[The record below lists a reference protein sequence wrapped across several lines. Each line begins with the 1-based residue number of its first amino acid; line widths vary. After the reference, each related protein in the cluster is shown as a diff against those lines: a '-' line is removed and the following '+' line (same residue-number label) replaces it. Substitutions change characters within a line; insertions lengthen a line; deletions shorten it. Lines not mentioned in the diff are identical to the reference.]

1 MKNRIVL
8 LGPPAS
14 GKGTQASL
22 LGATFG
28 IPQVSTGAMLRAE
41 RAEGTRLGAEADSY
55 TSRGLLFPDELAL
68 RVVDRWLAGRTRF
81 IFDGFPRTLGQ
92 AVSFDG
98 LLAGKSLDL
107 QTVYL
112 LELPDEEVRAR
123 MLGRLTCTSCGAVF
137 NEQFHKI
144 TAATP
149 CPQCQG
155 RLDRRNDDT
164 EEALDKRLQQYHEIT
179 RPVADHY
186 RANGLLKTVDV
197 RPGRDA
203 VYQMLYNDIKE
214 AA

>member
-28 IPQVSTGAMLRAE
+28 IPHTSTGAMLRAE
-41 RAEGTRLGAEADSY
+41 RTRGTRIGAEADSY

-68 RVVDRWLAGRTRF
+68 RVVENWLDGRTRF
-81 IFDGFPRTLGQ
+81 ILDGFPRTVGQ
-92 AVSFDG
+92 AVSFDA
-98 LLAGKSLDL
+98 LLKGKSLALDV
-107 QTVYL
+107 VYL
-112 LELPDEEVRAR
+112 LELPDPEIKAR
-123 MLGRLTCTSCGAVF
+123 MLGRLTCKTCGAVF

-144 TAATP
+144 DAATP
-149 CPQCQG
+149 CPQCAG
-155 RLDRRNDDT
+155 ELTRRSDDT
-164 EEALDKRLQQYHEIT
+164 EEALDTRLEQYRELT

-186 RANGLLKTVDV
+186 ESIGLLKKVDV
-197 RPGRDA
+197 LPGRDA
-203 VYQMLYNDIKE
+203 VFQALYNDMKE